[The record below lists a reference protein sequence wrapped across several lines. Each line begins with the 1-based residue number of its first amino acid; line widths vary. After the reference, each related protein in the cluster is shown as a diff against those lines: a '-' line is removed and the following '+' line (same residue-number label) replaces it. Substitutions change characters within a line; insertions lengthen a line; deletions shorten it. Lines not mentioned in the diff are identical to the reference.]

1 MIPAN
6 KSGDLWERYSQ
17 EDEDERGGVEQRPG
31 AHQGRP
37 DAPDADHSSLVRA
50 LLDLAVL
57 VRSQGLGTTGR
68 LVERSTGCTQ

>member
-1 MIPAN
+1 MKASGEAWSNGPA
-6 KSGDLWERYSQ
+6 RI
-17 EDEDERGGVEQRPG
+17 RGRL
-31 AHQGRP
+31 

-68 LVERSTGCTQ
+68 LVERSTGCIQ